1 MEPLAR
7 LTPATVDVLDAL
19 VSDRSGIWGLQIVS
33 STGRPSGSVYPILE
47 RLERAGWVE
56 SAWEDDPARSGP
68 RRRLYSLTGEGRV
81 AAVDA
86 VRRMTAR
93 APGNAAI
100 A

>member
-7 LTPATVDVLDAL
+7 VTPATIDVLDAL
-19 VSDRSGIWGLQIVS
+19 LVDRGGIWGLQIVS

-56 SAWEDDPARSGP
+56 SAWEDDPGRSGP
-68 RRRLYSLTGEGRV
+68 RRRLYTLTAGGRMAAS
-81 AAVDA
+81 AAVRTVSA
-86 VRRMTAR
+86 GS
-93 APGNAAI
+93 PGTAAI

>member
-19 VSDRSGIWGLQIVS
+19 VRDRGGIWGLQIVS

-56 SAWEDDPARSGP
+56 SEWEDNPARPGP
-68 RRRLYSLTGEGRV
+68 RRRVYTLTGEGRV
-81 AAVDA
+81 AAAEA
-86 VRRMTAR
+86 VARMRRADHGHE
-93 APGNAAI
+93 ALA
-100 A
+100 